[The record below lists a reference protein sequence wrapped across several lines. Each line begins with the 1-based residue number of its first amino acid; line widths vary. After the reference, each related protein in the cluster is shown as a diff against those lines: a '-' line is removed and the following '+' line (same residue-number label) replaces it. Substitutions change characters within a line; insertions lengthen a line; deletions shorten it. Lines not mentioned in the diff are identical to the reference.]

1 MHDTVFRMLMFSSWS
16 RHRSVVRLAAAGL
29 LVTLLG
35 STGVLAAGDGAA
47 AVGSSEQR
55 STDVVDVTA
64 DPARVGPGAVS
75 DWIRLVPS
83 SLVLGELRVT
93 APPGTTIVWA
103 EADVRPLEGSIASD
117 GSSATWVGRNSWSE
131 GWRVPKV
138 RLRVSPE
145 TPPGRTSGSIRVVDP
160 EGGAVVATGTLPVDV
175 TAPDVAIPVERT
187 PLGVGTESGW
197 IAVVPERTVAGV
209 LTVTA
214 PPGTSITA
222 ADADV
227 RPLAGRIA
235 EDGSSAT
242 WPGNN
247 TWSSGWRA
255 AKIRLRADDDAPSE
269 AVTGTA
275 RITENGGSRVLA
287 EGTVPVDL
295 TGSIGVV
302 VPPLASGTESE
313 RVPVHVGADVQGDLR
328 VEVPVGSEVTGA
340 GFDGSDTG
348 ADVAPDSRSVVWR
361 GEGVSW
367 SDPSRHPWFT
377 VRTVARQDG
386 ERREG
391 DVRVLGDSGAVLAHG
406 RFTVVD
412 TGPRPASMEPS
423 EDLESTA
430 VRVHG
435 LGSAAAEQ
443 AREERRMRHSDLQPT
458 GRFVR
463 AGERV
468 TVDVPADAPST
479 GIRVGLYG
487 AYEGVAATSLSAL
500 VPTPSGTSTSWTA
513 DRDGMLFL
521 VSTAPTGS
529 AVLRVHGGRVV
540 PTFVLGQTSD
550 AEFREQLRTLPDAP
564 VVELVGGRVFGDF
577 QRRSASAFPADM
589 TARLQTWDDVVSL
602 TNRTYNLHDDLV
614 GTARKAPHRIYIA
627 SPDTGVGYAS
637 ATQEH
642 VTFQVDTD
650 AAADLFRLPVSDL
663 WGFWH
668 EVGHTYQMP
677 ASTWDGQGEVS
688 VNISALAVQHA
699 LGAGNR
705 LDTKRDLVE
714 AFFAQPVGERTY
726 AGEDLFVRL
735 LMYDQLRRA
744 FGDHFYPRLNQELR
758 VANALGELDLGTS
771 QATVDSFATVAG
783 RLADRDLRPFFEQWG
798 IPIGEQAAAD
808 LAQRPALQRAIWEN
822 VDTSTDRPE
831 HVLPEVGT
839 PVGAIVGAPEVVV
852 GQRHFPDVPVE
863 GIGSSD
869 GAPVSVG
876 ATTVSAV
883 DQGYGSITVE
893 LVDPR
898 GPREVIDGT
907 IRARAGNLVDLLGQK
922 DRPVA
927 RLAILPEDHELRL
940 VPRTTYQAHSSWAG
954 REYIGIE
961 LRSADDERSLGDW
974 SIKGDE
980 TAYPLADRFDAHWQE
995 GQILV
1000 IRHQQHDGVFPWRDS
1015 ERMPA
1020 STDLVQRFR
1029 IVDGGLVRDDG
1040 VFTAVSIASPEDG
1053 ADTDLRP
1060 VLTGHGEPGSAVVV
1074 RRKDTDDVLGEGHV
1088 DHRGEWTIELDS
1100 DLEERRQTLVVTQY
1114 GPGDDPGTV

>member
-1 MHDTVFRMLMFSSWS
+1 MLMFSSWS

-103 EADVRPLEGSIASD
+103 DADVRPLEGSIASD

-145 TPPGRTSGSIRVVDP
+145 TPPGRTSGSVRVVDP

-235 EDGSSAT
+235 ED
-242 WPGNN
+242 
-247 TWSSGWRA
+247 
-255 AKIRLRADDDAPSE
+255 
-269 AVTGTA
+269 
-275 RITENGGSRVLA
+275 
-287 EGTVPVDL
+287 
-295 TGSIGVV
+295 
-302 VPPLASGTESE
+302 
-313 RVPVHVGADVQGDLR
+313 
-328 VEVPVGSEVTGA
+328 
-340 GFDGSDTG
+340 
-348 ADVAPDSRSVVWR
+348 
-361 GEGVSW
+361 
-367 SDPSRHPWFT
+367 
-377 VRTVARQDG
+377 
-386 ERREG
+386 
-391 DVRVLGDSGAVLAHG
+391 
-406 RFTVVD
+406 
-412 TGPRPASMEPS
+412 
-423 EDLESTA
+423 
-430 VRVHG
+430 
-435 LGSAAAEQ
+435 
-443 AREERRMRHSDLQPT
+443 
-458 GRFVR
+458 
-463 AGERV
+463 
-468 TVDVPADAPST
+468 
-479 GIRVGLYG
+479 
-487 AYEGVAATSLSAL
+487 
-500 VPTPSGTSTSWTA
+500 
-513 DRDGMLFL
+513 
-521 VSTAPTGS
+521 
-529 AVLRVHGGRVV
+529 
-540 PTFVLGQTSD
+540 
-550 AEFREQLRTLPDAP
+550 
-564 VVELVGGRVFGDF
+564 
-577 QRRSASAFPADM
+577 
-589 TARLQTWDDVVSL
+589 
-602 TNRTYNLHDDLV
+602 
-614 GTARKAPHRIYIA
+614 
-627 SPDTGVGYAS
+627 
-637 ATQEH
+637 
-642 VTFQVDTD
+642 
-650 AAADLFRLPVSDL
+650 
-663 WGFWH
+663 
-668 EVGHTYQMP
+668 
-677 ASTWDGQGEVS
+677 
-688 VNISALAVQHA
+688 
-699 LGAGNR
+699 
-705 LDTKRDLVE
+705 
-714 AFFAQPVGERTY
+714 
-726 AGEDLFVRL
+726 
-735 LMYDQLRRA
+735 
-744 FGDHFYPRLNQELR
+744 
-758 VANALGELDLGTS
+758 
-771 QATVDSFATVAG
+771 DSFATVAG

-961 LRSADDERSLGDW
+961 LRSADGERSLGDW